1 MEDAST
7 APSLNDIIRRVIAA
21 MEAGEI
27 VLPAIADDLPGIQAF
42 PVEGGPVPGL
52 GIVGDGR
59 GLRILVLTVEEA
71 RGTAEYV
78 SQHENFLA
86 LFRSVDDGG
95 MDAAASGE
103 VFLEEVIH
111 EFLHDAYEAP
121 SLGLFLRRNLLPQ
134 LIEIWALIDAYSVVV
149 HGKLPEHGNRPLIV
163 TRDMVAELDPYA
175 EGGLILAM
183 QIWDYAASEMHDSR
197 VHSSLDPREDVH
209 VTPIATRAL
218 WAAVRPR
225 GD

>member
-7 APSLNDIIRRVIAA
+7 APNLNDIIRRVIAA
-21 MEAGEI
+21 LKAGEV

-78 SQHENFLA
+78 NQHENILA

-95 MDAAASGE
+95 MDTAAAGE

-134 LIEIWALIDAYSVVV
+134 LIEIWALTDAYSLVV
-149 HGKLPEHGNRPLIV
+149 HGKLPERGDRPLIV
-163 TRDMVAELDPYA
+163 TRDMLAEMDPYA

-183 QIWDYAASEMHDSR
+183 QIWDYAASETHDSR
-197 VHSSLDPREDVH
+197 VHSPLDPRDEVH
-209 VTPIATRAL
+209 VTPIPTRSL
-218 WAAVRPR
+218 KSPVRPK
-225 GD
+225 GN